1 MTAIIVIV
9 CIAIFIALLLSVRI
23 VLRIKHEE
31 KLVIYLRI
39 LFVKIKLYPNEK
51 KKKRYPQSMSRK
63 KAEKIKRELAKE
75 REKKKE
81 KKDADHKVGKKK
93 EETDVI
99 SLLSIMATFIKNF
112 VQLFMNSV
120 RIKASKLH
128 VTVASDSA
136 AKTAILYGAVS
147 QAVNV
152 IFPLIDDLKPVKK
165 LPTGKNLSVET
176 DFLSEKPSITAD
188 ITIYV
193 TVGGA
198 LKALLVSA
206 TRTFKK
212 VADKQTAQ
220 TKNDKK

>member
-39 LFVKIKLYPNEK
+39 LFVKIKLYPNKK

-75 REKKKE
+75 SEKKKE

-165 LPTGKNLSVET
+165 LPTGKDLSVET

>member
-1 MTAIIVIV
+1 MTALIVIL
-9 CIAIFIALLLSVRI
+9 CIAVFIAFLLSTRI

-31 KLVIYLRI
+31 TLVIYLRI
-39 LFVKIKLYPNEK
+39 LFIKIKLHPKEK

-75 REKKKE
+75 SEKKKE

-112 VQLFMNSV
+112 VQLFMNSA

-165 LPTGKNLSVET
+165 LPTGKDLSVET

-198 LKALLVSA
+198 LKALLLSA